1 MEHARIFSASILPRL
16 FTCAGSA
23 VLSADVPRTSS
34 VYADWGTDCH
44 TLSERCLT
52 LSKQP
57 ADFIGLQM
65 PLGNVVDEEMAECS
79 KVYVDYV
86 RDVTGEDGTMLIEQ
100 RVEFGQFMGLPAEHQ
115 AFGTADALVIKGS
128 EAIVIDLKTGRGVDV
143 EPDSEQLKAYALG
156 CLEIA
161 EQVAD
166 IERIRLVIVQPR
178 AGGIKEHDMWADE
191 LKSWAR
197 DIASPAAKRV
207 LLAIAQYPDA
217 TEGRTDWHQQHLQ
230 PGEKQCQFCPA
241 KATCPALRD
250 EVLNTAVGH
259 APASVDEFE
268 AVMDTRAV
276 NAESLQDTPEQWLA
290 ACLANVDL
298 IEGWCAAVRAEVHT
312 RLSNGKPVPGYKLVA
327 GKKGNRAWD
336 KAAEV
341 EKYLRETVRLPI
353 EKAYDM
359 KVISPTTAEK
369 LAKAGDIGPRQ
380 WDTLKA
386 LITQSEGKPS
396 VAPSSDSRPA
406 LEVKPVAD
414 DFDLVA

>member
-1 MEHARIFSASILPRL
+1 MEHARIFSASVLPRL
-16 FTCAGSA
+16 FACPGSA

-44 TLSERCLT
+44 TLSERCLAMG
-52 LSKQP
+52 KQP
-57 ADFIGLQM
+57 AEFVGLAM
-65 PLGNVVDEEMAECS
+65 PLGNVVDEEMADCAS
-79 KVYVDYV
+79 TYVDYV

-100 RVEFGQFMGLPAEHQ
+100 RVEFGQYLELPLEYQ

-156 CLEIA
+156 CLDIA
-161 EQVAD
+161 EMIAD
-166 IERIRLVIVQPR
+166 IDRVRLVIVQPR
-178 AGGIKEHDMWADE
+178 AGGIKEHDLSANG
-191 LKSWAR
+191 LRAWAR
-197 DIASPAAKRV
+197 DKAAPAAKRV
-207 LLAIAQYPDA
+207 LMAYHTYPDA
-217 TEGRTDWHQQHLQ
+217 TEGATDWHQQNLV

-250 EVLNTAVGH
+250 EVLATAVGS
-259 APASVDEFE
+259 APATVDEFE
-268 AVMDTRAV
+268 LVMDTREV

-290 ACLANVDL
+290 ACLAKVDM
-298 IEGWCAAVRAEVHT
+298 IESWCSAVRAEAHR
-312 RLSNGKPVPGYKLVA
+312 RLSDGQPVPGFKLVA

-336 KAAEV
+336 KAADV

-380 WDTLKA
+380 WATLKD

-396 VAPSSDSRPA
+396 VAPESDSRPA
-406 LEVKPVAD
+406 IEVKPVAD

>member
-128 EAIVIDLKTGRGVDV
+128 EAIVVDLKTGRGVDV
-143 EPDSEQLKAYALG
+143 DPDGSQLKAYALG

-161 EQVAD
+161 ELIAD
-166 IERIRLVIVQPR
+166 IDRIRLVIVQPR
-178 AGGIKEHDMWADE
+178 SGGIKEHDLSVDE
-191 LKSWAR
+191 LRAWAR
-197 DIASPAAKRV
+197 DHAAPAAKRV
-207 LLAIAQYPDA
+207 LMAYHTYPDA
-217 TEGRTDWHQQHLQ
+217 TEGAADWHQQNLV

-241 KATCPALRD
+241 KATCPALRESVAAAVAD
-250 EVLNTAVGH
+250 TTA
-259 APASVDEFE
+259 ASPDEFAALEPATVSE
-268 AVMDTRAV
+268 ASD
-276 NAESLQDTPEQWLA
+276 DQWLA
-290 ACLANVDL
+290 AMLSRVDL
-298 IEGWCAAVRAEVHT
+298 IEGWCSAVRAEVHA
-312 RLSNGKPVPGYKLVA
+312 RLTNGKPVPGYKLVA

-353 EKAYDM
+353 EKTYDM

-380 WDTLKA
+380 WATLKD

-396 VAPSSDSRPA
+396 VAPESDSRPA
-406 LEVKPVAD
+406 IEVKPAAD

>member
-1 MEHARIFSASILPRL
+1 MEHARIFSASVLPRL
-16 FTCAGSA
+16 FACPGSA

-44 TLSERCLT
+44 TLAERCLAMG
-52 LSKQP
+52 KQP
-57 ADFIGLQM
+57 AEFIGMAM
-65 PLGNVVDEEMAECS
+65 PLGNVVDEEMAEVA
-79 KVYVDYV
+79 KVYTDYV
-86 RDVTGEDGTMLIEQ
+86 CDVTGEDGTMLIEQ
-100 RVEFGQFMGLPAEHQ
+100 RVEFGQYLELPLEHQ
-115 AFGTADALVIKGS
+115 AFGTADALVIRGS

-156 CLEIA
+156 CLDIA
-161 EQVAD
+161 EMIAD
-166 IERIRLVIVQPR
+166 IDRLRLVIVQPR
-178 AGGIKEHDMWADE
+178 AGGIKEHDLSANG
-191 LKSWAR
+191 LRAWAR
-197 DIASPAAKRV
+197 DHAAPAAKRV
-207 LLAIAQYPDA
+207 MMALYTYPDA
-217 TEGRTDWHQQHLQ
+217 TEGATDWHQKNLM

-241 KATCPALRD
+241 KATCPALR
-250 EVLNTAVGH
+250 ESVA
-259 APASVDEFE
+259 ASVADTTAASPDEFAALEPAKISE
-268 AVMDTRAV
+268 ASD
-276 NAESLQDTPEQWLA
+276 DQWLA
-290 ACLANVDL
+290 AMLSRVDL

-380 WDTLKA
+380 WATLKD

-396 VAPSSDSRPA
+396 VAPESDSRPA
-406 LEVKPVAD
+406 IEVKPAAD